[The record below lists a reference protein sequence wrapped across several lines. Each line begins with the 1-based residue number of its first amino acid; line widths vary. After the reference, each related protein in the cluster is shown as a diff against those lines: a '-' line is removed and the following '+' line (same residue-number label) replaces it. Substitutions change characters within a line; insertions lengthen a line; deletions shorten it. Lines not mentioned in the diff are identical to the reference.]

1 MLAILIGLVF
11 TGTFVIAGLAVM
23 IASLVQ
29 RGWDTDNQELSGIL
43 KQEHLSSMVF
53 WERLLDRL
61 NFAQRLK
68 IHLEEAGLG
77 WSVGRVTLAMLL
89 LGSLG
94 FALLLDTS
102 WTPPGAALVGAWVG
116 GSIPYWVVLKKRSQ
130 RLGTIAAQ
138 FPDALES
145 LARAMR
151 AGHALS
157 GGILMLASEAP
168 APLGP
173 EFRTVAD
180 EQRLG
185 LPWDTVLQNFSR
197 RLPILEVR
205 LFVAAV
211 GMHTRTGGKLTE
223 ILEHLAETIR
233 ESAALHGEV
242 KALSAQGRLTGLVLT
257 GMPLFIGITMYLTN
271 PNYIGL
277 LFSHPTG
284 NFMVWCAAGCMV
296 GGHFLMR
303 AIVDIQAP
311 Q

>member
-23 IASLVQ
+23 IASLLK
-29 RGWDTDNQELSGIL
+29 RGQDMDNPEPFGIL
-43 KQEHLSSMVF
+43 KQEQLSSMAF
-53 WERLLDRL
+53 WDRLLDRL
-61 NFAQRLK
+61 NFTQRLK
-68 IHLEEAGLG
+68 RHLDEAGLR

-94 FALLLDTS
+94 FALFLDTS
-102 WTPPGAALVGAWVG
+102 WTPPGAVLVGAWVG
-116 GSIPYWVVLKKRSQ
+116 GSIPYWVVLRKRSQ
-130 RLGTIAAQ
+130 RLATIAAQ

-151 AGHALS
+151 AGHALA
-157 GGILMLASEAP
+157 GGMLMLASEAP
-168 APLGP
+168 TPLGP
-173 EFRTVAD
+173 EFQTVAE

-185 LPWDTVLQNFSR
+185 LSWDTVLENFAR
-197 RLPILEVR
+197 RLPIREVR

-257 GMPLFIGITMYLTN
+257 GMPLFIGITMYLTS